1 MSSLADLPEII
12 GFFSYS
18 REDDE
23 DSENG
28 LSALRTRIQ
37 NELRA
42 QLGCSKDALRLWQ
55 DREAIPPG
63 TLWES
68 QIDNAVKQAVFF
80 IPIVTPRV
88 LRSEYCGIEFQKFLD
103 RERELKRSDL
113 IFPILY
119 IDVEE
124 LENPKA
130 WRHRPEFRMM
140 AERQY
145 VDWRNFR
152 YDLNSPDVR
161 RAVASLCR
169 TIAQALRRTI
179 PDEQVEPP
187 VKVQPDPL
195 QPASI
200 VIPSQEPTEETVQLP
215 SGPERKIIS
224 EVESGRTDV
233 QAREGAQASVPTAK
247 DGKFGATRGR
257 FRGPWAW
264 LGSRRGN
271 GSKPQHG
278 GEPIESPAAYLPA
291 TAPAEDILPPTGGA
305 SVSPNPSR
313 SRRFA
318 MLFASAVAIAVLG
331 PLTYAAFVEITN
343 WKVSPSNSVQTS
355 SPAAAPVG
363 PASCADILCGTTWKL
378 DQGPNDSSTLVFS
391 PNNWVSYYG
400 KQNHYTL
407 YGTSLTFSVNNN
419 YAEYRGTVQGSRMNG
434 TAKNV
439 NNFSWSWSAVKQ

>member
-42 QLGCSKDALRLWQ
+42 QLGCSKDALRRWQ

-187 VKVQPDPL
+187 VKVQLEPL
-195 QPASI
+195 QPAPI
-200 VIPSQEPTEETVQLP
+200 VGPPQEPIEETVQLP
-215 SGPERKIIS
+215 SGPERKVTG
-224 EVESGRTDV
+224 EDESSRTDV
-233 QAREGAQASVPTAK
+233 QARERAQTSASTVHKDRKPGVGSERSRALWRWLASRRLNGGTQSYLREPGATSPSAATPGEDTSVPA
-247 DGKFGATRGR
+247 GGA
-257 FRGPWAW
+257 
-264 LGSRRGN
+264 
-271 GSKPQHG
+271 
-278 GEPIESPAAYLPA
+278 A
-291 TAPAEDILPPTGGA
+291 TAP
-305 SVSPNPSR
+305 SSSR

-318 MLFASAVAIAVLG
+318 LLFASSVALAVIG
-331 PLTYAAFVEITN
+331 
-343 WKVSPSNSVQTS
+343 
-355 SPAAAPVG
+355 PAAYMLGLDIMWRSSTPVQVST
-363 PASCADILCGTTWKL
+363 PVARPFSCIDILCGTTWKL
-378 DQGPNDSSTLVFS
+378 DQGSNDISTLVFS
-391 PNNWVSYYG
+391 PNNWVRY
-400 KQNHYTL
+400 KDEQDRYTL
-407 YGTSLTFSVNNN
+407 NGTSVSFSVNNN
-419 YAEYRGTVQGSRMNG
+419 YAEFRGTIQGSRMNG
-434 TAKNV
+434 TSINKENYR
-439 NNFSWSWSAVKQ
+439 WSWSAVQQ

>member
-1 MSSLADLPEII
+1 MSSLVDLPEII

-130 WRHRPEFRMM
+130 WRHRPEFKMM

-179 PDEQVEPP
+179 PDEQVESP
-187 VKVQPDPL
+187 VKVQPEPL
-195 QPASI
+195 QPAPI
-200 VIPSQEPTEETVQLP
+200 IGPRQEPVEETVQLP
-215 SGPERKIIS
+215 SGSERKIIN
-224 EVESGRTDV
+224 EAESDRTNV
-233 QAREGAQASVPTAK
+233 QAHEGVQTSVPTARK
-247 DGKFGATRGR
+247 DGTPGETGGR
-257 FRGPWAW
+257 WRAPWAW
-264 LGSRRGN
+264 LAARG
-271 GSKPQHG
+271 P
-278 GEPIESPAAYLPA
+278 GEDTSVPA
-291 TAPAEDILPPTGGA
+291 GGA
-305 SVSPNPSR
+305 AIAPSSSR

-318 MLFASAVAIAVLG
+318 LLFASFVALAVIGPAAYMLG
-331 PLTYAAFVEITN
+331 LDIMWRSSTP
-343 WKVSPSNSVQTS
+343 VQIS
-355 SPAAAPVG
+355 SPVAT
-363 PASCADILCGTTWKL
+363 PARPFSCIDILCGTSWKL
-378 DQGPNDSSTLVFS
+378 DQGSNDISTLVFS
-391 PNNWVSYYG
+391 PNNWVRYKDEQVRYS
-400 KQNHYTL
+400 L
-407 YGTSLTFSVNNN
+407 DGTSLSFSVSNN
-419 YAEYRGTVQGSRMNG
+419 YAQFRATIQGSRMNG
-434 TAKNV
+434 TSV
-439 NNFSWSWSAVKQ
+439 NKENYRWSWTAVKQ